1 MEKQLA
7 RIISL
12 IFHPLFIPTYLIA
25 SLVFMNAFFALV
37 LPNDAKLKI
46 ILLVF
51 MTSALFPV
59 IVLFGMYRFRLVTS
73 IKMDNREERL
83 YPYVATSIF
92 FFLTYYLVWKAN
104 LSPVFYYCLLGAS
117 ILAVLTLLINF
128 RWKISAHTVSIGGV
142 IGAFFGLQS
151 VLYVDM
157 LLQLSVS
164 ILIAGLVGYARL
176 KAGKHTQ
183 AQVYAG
189 YFLGF
194 AVLYLLI
201 MYY

>member
-7 RIISL
+7 RIISI

-25 SLVFMNAFFALV
+25 SLIYMDAFFALV
-37 LPNDAKLKI
+37 IPDNARLKI

-51 MTSALFPV
+51 MTSALFPAM
-59 IVLFGMYRFRLVTS
+59 VLFGMYRFRLVTS
-73 IKMDNREERL
+73 LRMDNREERL

-92 FFLTYYLVWKAN
+92 FFLAYYLVWKAN

-117 ILAVLTLLINF
+117 ILAILTLLINF
-128 RWKISAHTVSIGGV
+128 RWKISAHTVSMGGV

-151 VLYVDM
+151 VLLIDM
-157 LLQLSVS
+157 LFQLAVS

-176 KAGKHTQ
+176 RAGKHTQ

-201 MYY
+201 LYY

>member
-1 MEKQLA
+1 MEIRIA

-25 SLVFMNAFFALV
+25 ALLSMNAFFALV
-37 LPNDAKLKI
+37 IPDLAKLKI

-51 MTSALFPV
+51 MTSAFFPLM
-59 IVLFGMYRFRLVTS
+59 VLFGMYRFRLVTS
-73 IKMDNREERL
+73 LGMERREERL
-83 YPYVATSIF
+83 YPYVATTMF
-92 FFLTYYLVWKAN
+92 FFLSYYLVWQAR

-117 ILAVLTLLINF
+117 ILAFLTMLINF
-128 RWKISAHTVSIGGV
+128 RWKISAHTVSVGGV

-151 VLYVDM
+151 VLQIDM
-157 LLQLSVS
+157 LLQISAS
-164 ILIAGLVGYARL
+164 ILIAGLVGFARL
-176 KAGKHTQ
+176 KAGKHSP

-189 YFLGF
+189 YLLGF

-201 MYY
+201 LYY

>member
-1 MEKQLA
+1 MEKLVA

-12 IFHPLFIPTYLIA
+12 IFHPLLIPTYLIA
-25 SLVFMNAFFALV
+25 SLIYMDAFFAFV
-37 LPNDAKLKI
+37 IPDDARIKI

-59 IVLFGMYRFRLVTS
+59 MVLFGMYRLRLVTS
-73 IKMDNREERL
+73 MRMDSREERL

-117 ILAVLTLLINF
+117 ILAILTLLINF
-128 RWKISAHTVSIGGV
+128 RWKISAHTVSMGGV
-142 IGAFFGLQS
+142 IGAFVGLQS
-151 VLYVDM
+151 VLLIDM
-157 LLQLSVS
+157 LFQLSVS

-176 KAGKHTQ
+176 KVGKHTQ

-201 MYY
+201 LYY

>member
-1 MEKQLA
+1 MD
-7 RIISL
+7 
-12 IFHPLFIPTYLIA
+12 
-25 SLVFMNAFFALV
+25 AFFALV
-37 LPNDAKLKI
+37 IPDNARLKI

-51 MTSALFPV
+51 MTSALFPAM
-59 IVLFGMYRFRLVTS
+59 VLFGMYRFRLVTS
-73 IKMDNREERL
+73 LRMDNREERL

-92 FFLTYYLVWKAN
+92 FFLAYYLVWKAN

-117 ILAVLTLLINF
+117 ILAILTLLINF
-128 RWKISAHTVSIGGV
+128 RWKISAHTVSMGGV

-151 VLYVDM
+151 VLLIDM
-157 LLQLSVS
+157 LFQLAVS

-176 KAGKHTQ
+176 RAGKHTQ

-201 MYY
+201 LYY